1 MRRLPLV
8 SPLDRILF
16 LKAQHYLEDQPP
28 GLLTVLA
35 AHSED
40 RFYPAGSL
48 IREADRPVDRILFLA
63 RGRVRVGGD
72 GNGEIG
78 GMDIDAPG
86 IIGLAHHF
94 AGAEKPP
101 AVRALTDTLCLEL
114 VASDLDQILEDHFT
128 LLLEFAQRGASEA
141 LGSHRRL
148 GDLRPPE
155 AGFERESHPA
165 TPVQL
170 DLVERLARARL
181 APFLRGTNLT
191 LLGQLF
197 RAESPRI
204 FETGEAI
211 WNTGDE
217 VDSMALVL
225 DGSFQTEG
233 EFGLAI
239 APSGAT
245 LGAWEILSHSPR
257 FEGWVANTQSR
268 VLVIRRD
275 LFTDLLEDHF
285 DFAQAYLRRSS
296 QKTLE
301 AWNLE
306 MRGLGGYETSTP

>member
-1 MRRLPLV
+1 MTRLPLV

-35 AHSED
+35 SHSED
-40 RFYPAGSL
+40 RFYPAGTL

-72 GNGEIG
+72 RSSEHE
-78 GMDIDAPG
+78 GMSIDAPG

-101 AVRALTDTLCLEL
+101 GVRASTDTLCLEI
-114 VASDLDQILEDHFT
+114 AAGDLDQILEDHFT
-128 LLLEFAQRGASEA
+128 LLLEFAARGANEA
-141 LGSHRRL
+141 LESHRRL
-148 GDLRPPE
+148 GDLRPAE
-155 AGFERESHPA
+155 AGFEREAHSG

-170 DLVERLARARL
+170 DLVERLARARY

-197 RAESPRI
+197 RMESPQI

-211 WNTGDE
+211 WSEGDKVE
-217 VDSMALVL
+217 SMALVL

-233 EFGLAI
+233 EYGLAI
-239 APSGAT
+239 APSGAM
-245 LGAWEILSHSPR
+245 LGAWEILLNSPR
-257 FEGWVANTQSR
+257 YEGWVANTPSR
-268 VLVIRRD
+268 ILVIRRD

-306 MRGLGGYETSTP
+306 SRE